1 MLLLQ
6 EKCAQYWPEKLH
18 DDITPGY
25 KLSVTFL
32 SSLPFAEYEIRK
44 FRVKVSYTK
53 YYNLITA
60 NLITAKLV
68 GVFLD

>member
-32 SSLPFAEYEIRK
+32 SSLPFAKSEN
-44 FRVKVSYTK
+44 SGS
-53 YYNLITA
+53 
-60 NLITAKLV
+60 KLV
-68 GVFLD
+68 TLNIIN

>member
-44 FRVKVSYTK
+44 FRIKVSYTK
-53 YYNLITA
+53 YYS
-60 NLITAKLV
+60 LITAKLV
-68 GVFLD
+68 GVVS

>member
-6 EKCAQYWPEKLH
+6 EKCAQYWPEELY

-44 FRVKVSYTK
+44 FRIKVSYTIIVWFN
-53 YYNLITA
+53 YC
-60 NLITAKLV
+60 
-68 GVFLD
+68 

>member
-53 YYNLITA
+53 INI
-60 NLITAKLV
+60 II
-68 GVFLD
+68 